1 MTGTS
6 SVLSLNSWDDRDRR
20 DEIVRRAIERWK
32 GGNNESLTALA
43 LSEWRTATFGRS
55 HFIGPCIAD
64 GGIILTDPTHAGST
78 RQLDK
83 VFGVIPRVSRAF
95 NGNKGRRTPLGAGGS
110 RLLRCHK
117 SADIG

>member
-20 DEIVRRAIERWK
+20 DEIVRRTIEHWK

-55 HFIGPCIAD
+55 HFIGPCIVN
-64 GGIILTDPTHAGST
+64 
-78 RQLDK
+78 K

-95 NGNKGRRTPLGAGGS
+95 NGNKGRRTPLDAGGS
-110 RLLRCHK
+110 RLFRYHK